1 MRNQFAIERAQSDT
15 VGPTRTLIATTTTAA
30 AAPD

>member
-1 MRNQFAIERAQSDT
+1 MRNQFAIERAQPDT
-15 VGPTRTLIATTTTAA
+15 VGPTRTLIATAA